1 MANSTITASVFV
13 MNLDGGLDEKGEQ
26 ILLTKSFRNIKPA
39 ASYDGLLAVAQQLAP
54 LQKHALLSI
63 ERNDTSEITG

>member
-39 ASYDGLLAVAQQLAP
+39 ASHDGLLAVAQQLAP

-63 ERNDTSEITG
+63 ERNDTAEITG